1 MSDRKRHRDAGRNEE
16 TEPSGAGEPDGKIG
30 RREAAIRVSQ
40 AVIAGA
46 AVASGAGFFAGRAKA
61 APSAPPI
68 PDWRVKAAGAG
79 ARACAARGDD
89 PARNVRRVIAALGG
103 MESFVKKGD
112 LVLVKP
118 NVGWD
123 RLPEQAANTD
133 PKVVAELVRACRAAG
148 ARKVVVADLSCND
161 PRRCFTRS
169 GIRAA
174 AEEAG
179 AEVLDGSQLRLVAA
193 AIPGAADGLEVMEPL
208 LQATKVIN
216 VPIAKHHG
224 LSRATLGM
232 KNWFGVLG
240 RGRNRL
246 HQDIDRTVAEL
257 GAVFR
262 PTLTVIDA
270 TRVLLGNGPQ
280 GGSLDDVRTV
290 GAVCA
295 GVDPVLCETWGAAQL
310 DLKPRDLGF
319 IGEAERRGLGV
330 ADLAQVRELGKA

>member
-1 MSDRKRHRDAGRNEE
+1 MRKARGTAGGD
-16 TEPSGAGEPDGKIG
+16 PASGAPNGTVG
-30 RREAAIRVSQ
+30 RREAAIRLSQ
-40 AVIAGA
+40 AALAGVAVAGGA
-46 AVASGAGFFAGRAKA
+46 AFFAGRVKA
-61 APSAPPI
+61 AASAPAI
-68 PDWRVKAAGAG
+68 PDWRVPAAGPA
-79 ARACAARGDD
+79 ARAYAARGDD
-89 PARNVRRVIAALGG
+89 AARNVRRVLAALGG
-103 MESFVKKGD
+103 MEAFVRRGD
-112 LVLVKP
+112 VVLVKP

-148 ARKVVVADLSCND
+148 AAKVVVADLSCND
-161 PRRCFTRS
+161 PRRCFARS

-179 AEVLDGSQLRLVAA
+179 AEVLDGSQLRMVAA
-193 AIPGAADGLEVMEPL
+193 AIPGAADGLEVFEPL
-208 LQATKVIN
+208 LRATRVVN
-216 VPIAKHHG
+216 VPVAKHHG

-280 GGSLDDVRTV
+280 GGSLDDVRAV

-295 GVDPVLCETWGAAQL
+295 GVDPVLCDAWGAAQL
-310 DLKPRDLGF
+310 SLGPSELGF
-319 IGEAERRGLGV
+319 VGEAQRRGLGT
-330 ADLAQVRELGKA
+330 ADLAQVRELGRT